1 VSPCQSRCESPGN
14 SRRRVPVRDR
24 DRGRPSVPSHPG
36 RRRADLLSGMHG
48 PGRHHES
55 SWLGPGQSGPGP
67 TTTGRHRQCSGRASR
82 QAGGPATTDRH
93 AGPPAVGPSRRHSVG
108 CQPEPGS
115 DSESESEGPRSL
127 PVTVTVTCH
136 VIWRMCRLRARVR
149 GSLRL
154 ARRGRDWSERAA
166 SERPGPAP
174 PRPG

>member
-1 VSPCQSRCESPGN
+1 MPVRRLPGSDPASPGRVLLLPGGIG
-14 SRRRVPVRDR
+14 SAPGEPAARLAARLLLTVTPARRRL
-24 DRGRPSVPSHPG
+24 
-36 RRRADLLSGMHG
+36 A
-48 PGRHHES
+48 
-55 SWLGPGQSGPGP
+55 
-67 TTTGRHRQCSGRASR
+67 
-82 QAGGPATTDRH
+82 
-93 AGPPAVGPSRRHSVG
+93 RHSVG

>member
-1 VSPCQSRCESPGN
+1 MSPCQSRCESPGN

-36 RRRADLLSGMHG
+36 RRRADLLSGIISARARRHRDG
-48 PGRHHES
+48 HHCSDPASPGRVL
-55 SWLGPGQSGPGP
+55 LGGIGCAPGE
-67 TTTGRHRQCSGRASR
+67 
-82 QAGGPATTDRH
+82 PAARLAARLLLTVT
-93 AGPPAVGPSRRHSVG
+93 PARRRLARHSVG